1 MTILRSGT
9 SKKYS
14 DNWSSAFGAKT
25 KKNKKPAT
33 AKKKAKTVKKAT
45 KKVTKK
51 ATTKAKKK

>member
-14 DNWSSAFGAKT
+14 ENWGSAFGGKTRKT
-25 KKNKKPAT
+25 KTAAT
-33 AKKKAKTVKKAT
+33 AKKKSKAT

-51 ATTKAKKK
+51 SKKK